1 MLQKVL
7 GWGSLAVAIIMVIPG
22 SGAIAAG
29 PITLGLVLLLAGLVM
44 GYINQIDDVA
54 TRVAYYVLAAVLPTI
69 ANSLDVIPG
78 VGGYLNGILD
88 NVAIVIA
95 GVAIM
100 TFCLALWNS
109 LMAAGDDG
117 DSSSTAADDS
127 DSSSTGGGYSS
138 E

>member
-7 GWGSLAVAIIMVIPG
+7 GWGSLAIAIIMVIPG

>member
-100 TFCLALWNS
+100 SFCLALLNN

>member
-7 GWGSLAVAIIMVIPG
+7 GWGSLAIAIIMVIPG

-117 DSSSTAADDS
+117 DSGSTAADDS

>member
-117 DSSSTAADDS
+117 DSSST
-127 DSSSTGGGYSS
+127 GGGYSS